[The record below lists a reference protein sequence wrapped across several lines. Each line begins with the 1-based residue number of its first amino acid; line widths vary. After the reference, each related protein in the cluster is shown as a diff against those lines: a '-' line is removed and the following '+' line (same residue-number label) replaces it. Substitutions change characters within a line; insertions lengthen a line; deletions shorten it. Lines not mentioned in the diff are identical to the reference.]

1 MKKSESIQFGLP
13 MRLVM
18 PDSDTLDMN
27 VTAQTIMAFD
37 FGTQKMGI
45 AVGQS
50 LIQNSNPLALFPMKD
65 GIPNWEEL
73 LKIVKQ
79 WQPDVFLV
87 GLPLN
92 MDDSE
97 SDLSRRARKFA
108 RRLRHQTNIDTWMV
122 DERLTTRDA
131 RQDLMNL
138 HAQGQAKRIQ
148 ADSLAAGLLLES
160 WYREPHGITP

>member
-1 MKKSESIQFGLP
+1 
-13 MRLVM
+13 M
-18 PDSDTLDMN
+18 PDSDILDMN
-27 VTAQTIMAFD
+27 ATAQTIMAFD

-65 GIPNWEEL
+65 GIPNWDEL
-73 LKIVKQ
+73 LHIIKQ
-79 WQPDVFLV
+79 WQPDIFLV

-131 RQDLMNL
+131 RQDLANL
-138 HAQGQAKRIQ
+138 HAQGQAKRVQ

>member
-1 MKKSESIQFGLP
+1 
-13 MRLVM
+13 M
-18 PDSDTLDMN
+18 PDSDLNT
-27 VTAQTIMAFD
+27 TAQTIMAFD

-50 LIQNSNPLALFPMKD
+50 LIQNTNPLALFPMKD
-65 GIPNWEEL
+65 GIPNWEDL

-79 WQPDVFLV
+79 WQPDLFLV

-108 RRLRHQTNIDTWMV
+108 RRLRHQTNIETWMV

-131 RQDLMNL
+131 RHDLANL
-138 HAQGQAKRIQ
+138 QAQGQAKRIP
-148 ADSLAAGLLLES
+148 ADSLAAGLLLEN
-160 WYREPHGITP
+160 WYHEPHGIKP